1 MHACKAPETAKEMP
15 LAETAKISNIN
26 YLIVGGEV
34 GFEPTVRLPVQRFS
48 SSKILV
54 LACAAL

>member
-26 YLIVGGEV
+26 YLIVGGEGGIRTHGTV
-34 GFEPTVRLPVQRFS
+34 TRTTVFET
-48 SSKILV
+48 
-54 LACAAL
+54 A